1 MRDGVELIFS
11 QLLVI
16 YDTEAKASICKSNP
30 DRTYYWAN
38 SIRLIGRG

>member
-1 MRDGVELIFS
+1 MRDGAELISS

-16 YDTEAKASICKSNP
+16 YDTKAKASICKSNL
-30 DRTYYWAN
+30 DRTYYWAD